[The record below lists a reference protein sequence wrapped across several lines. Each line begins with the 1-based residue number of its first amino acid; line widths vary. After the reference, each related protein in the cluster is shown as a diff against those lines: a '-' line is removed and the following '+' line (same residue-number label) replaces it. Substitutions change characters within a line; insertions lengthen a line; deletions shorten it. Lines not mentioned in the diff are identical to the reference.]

1 MGFVH
6 LGERGNGG
14 HGIPAYVEPPGVVA
28 LGVPS
33 LPPGPVAQ
41 DREGALKLSHL
52 GVGKLAVLH
61 VVFLLAVALA
71 PGVAHAET
79 FILSASATEF
89 NGATQVALYYL
100 GYDVRPGGE
109 SGLSDQAISALFG
122 DEYTDF
128 LFFKDSLYRNVL
140 TLNNWVS
147 SLDGFAFAF
156 AVDAAR
162 ADVEQAAKDY
172 PIKQTVGNPEIQ
184 DGTIPQPITL
194 NPIVG
199 KTWVGSLGNATYV
212 DVNERQIQPL
222 TISQSQISKLNSKI
236 AATNAK
242 YWAIIGVTAGVWWK
256 DYIANATRRYVIG
269 WLVLSS
275 NPISISYEIN
285 NSETENEFA
294 TYKVIIKSQG
304 QFWITRNDYAIFS
317 GTEVYEQ
324 QTEIQNIRTDYMY
337 SYNDETIRST
347 YVDTTGSRKIYGL
360 YSSITS
366 EIIEPDPDP
375 EPPTQ
380 PDVPTPDPPTLP
392 DPPTTDPQPP
402 TTDPQPPVTVYPP
415 ITWVQQP
422 TGTDIIPYLAHIIDD
437 IQALDTHI
445 EEHCLHLRQALH
457 DQVGWL
463 ADTLTDYIE
472 WAVDEITEAIKRNI
486 DQIQNQISAEN
497 DSWYNWYAR
506 LIHDQ
511 LGWQAEYLVS
521 ALRVEFDRLST
532 ILDDSVT
539 RPINTW
545 LRMIYGKMGG
555 NGGAKPS
562 PTTEPDSWLD
572 WLHSVIDALL
582 DMLDALVPSFGGA
595 LEQLKDI
602 FPFSIPW
609 DIAFCLGLLAQ
620 EPQTP
625 VFDVPYPYGYR
636 SGALVYAS
644 VRVDFTPWNG
654 VALIIRRIMTVLFAY
669 MLAWATPRLYN
680 GINTTGKE

>member
-1 MGFVH
+1 MGVVH

-14 HGIPAYVEPPGVVA
+14 HGVPAYVEPPGVVG
-28 LGVPS
+28 LGVPA
-33 LPPGPVAQ
+33 LLPGPVAQ
-41 DREGALKLSHL
+41 DLERALELSHL

-61 VVFLLAVALA
+61 VVVLLAVALV

-128 LFFKDSLYRNVL
+128 LFFKDSLYQNAL

-172 PIKQTVGNPEIQ
+172 PILPDLGDDTISDGKLPSEIIFYPNVGVFTGVTSNGTNGLISAQESGTYTVTNPNPNTLYATDIRNKGLKYYWAYNAQVGKNWSIGSNGGVSGSFGRDSVIVFSTEKMDIKIESIGKTGNTYDYYKITITT
-184 DGTIPQPITL
+184 DGTLYSNNGIINETRDELKQ
-194 NPIVG
+194 V
-199 KTWVGSLGNATYV
+199 SLPS
-212 DVNERQIQPL
+212 R
-222 TISQSQISKLNSKI
+222 NSP
-236 AATNAK
+236 
-242 YWAIIGVTAGVWWK
+242 
-256 DYIANATRRYVIG
+256 YVI
-269 WLVLSS
+269 SS
-275 NPISISYEIN
+275 RFAYP
-285 NSETENEFA
+285 SEL
-294 TYKVIIKSQG
+294 
-304 QFWITRNDYAIFS
+304 
-317 GTEVYEQ
+317 
-324 QTEIQNIRTDYMY
+324 
-337 SYNDETIRST
+337 
-347 YVDTTGSRKIYGL
+347 IYGL
-360 YSSITS
+360 KTTTVQGT
-366 EIIEPDPDP
+366 IIEPEPDP

-422 TGTDIIPYLAHIIDD
+422 TGNDVIPYLVHIIDD

-463 ADTLTDYIE
+463 ADTVTDYIA

-511 LGWQAEYLVS
+511 LGWQAEYLVN

-545 LRMIYGKMGG
+545 LRMIYGKLGG

-562 PTTEPDSWLD
+562 PTTEPDTWLD

-680 GINTTGKE
+680 GINATGKE

>member
-1 MGFVH
+1 M
-6 LGERGNGG
+6 
-14 HGIPAYVEPPGVVA
+14 A
-28 LGVPS
+28 
-33 LPPGPVAQ
+33 
-41 DREGALKLSHL
+41 
-52 GVGKLAVLH
+52 
-61 VVFLLAVALA
+61 FLLAVAFM

-128 LFFKDSLYRNVL
+128 LFFKDSLYKNVL

-172 PIKQTVGNPEIQ
+172 PQQDVNSGEIQ
-184 DGTIPQPITL
+184 DGMLPEQVNLYPITGYIHTGTEDIPANQIL
-194 NPIVG
+194 QVIDGSVG
-199 KTWVGSLGNATYV
+199 PLIINNRTPSII
-212 DVNERQIQPL
+212 NEI
-222 TISQSQISKLNSKI
+222 
-236 AATNAK
+236 NAK
-242 YWAIIGVTAGVWWK
+242 YCLLMIVSVGTSWGNGTSTYGIRLITAFSQEPISYTTEEIEVASGYTKRLKITLQSATDIYYNTSIQTMLQNDGNRYLGEKVWAFYNRSYFTNNGNNVEITSVR
-256 DYIANATRRYVIG
+256 NATRT
-269 WLVLSS
+269 LS
-275 NPISISYEIN
+275 
-285 NSETENEFA
+285 
-294 TYKVIIKSQG
+294 
-304 QFWITRNDYAIFS
+304 
-317 GTEVYEQ
+317 
-324 QTEIQNIRTDYMY
+324 
-337 SYNDETIRST
+337 
-347 YVDTTGSRKIYGL
+347 IYGL
-360 YSSITS
+360 YANVINVQDT
-366 EIIEPDPDP
+366 EPEPDP

-445 EEHCLHLRQALH
+445 GEHCQHLRQALH
-457 DQVGWL
+457 DQIGWL
-463 ADTLTDYIE
+463 ADTLTDYLAWMVEEIE
-472 WAVDEITEAIKRNI
+472 GAILDGIWRLQGQIDAVFDH
-486 DQIQNQISAEN
+486 
-497 DSWYNWYAR
+497 WFNW
-506 LIHDQ
+506 LGEEIHDQ
-511 LGWQAEYLVS
+511 LGWQAQYLVN

-545 LRMIYGKMGG
+545 LRMIYGKLGG

-562 PTTEPDSWLD
+562 PTTEPDTWLD
-572 WLHSVIDALL
+572 WLHAVIDALL

-625 VFDVPYPYGYR
+625 IFDVPYPYGYR

-680 GINTTGKE
+680 GINATGKE

>member
-1 MGFVH
+1 MGVVH
-6 LGERGNGG
+6 LCERGNGG
-14 HGIPAYVEPPGVVA
+14 HGVPTDVEPPGVVA
-28 LGVPS
+28 FGMVS

-41 DREGALKLSHL
+41 DCERALKLSHL

-61 VVFLLAVALA
+61 VAFLLAIMLA
-71 PGVAHAET
+71 PGVAFAST
-79 FILSASATEF
+79 YILYNDMGL

-109 SGLSDQAISALFG
+109 SGLSDQAITALFG
-122 DEYTDF
+122 DEYTNF
-128 LFFKDSLYRNVL
+128 LYFKNSLSNESNPFDTAVW
-140 TLNNWVS
+140 TS

-162 ADVEQAAKDY
+162 ADVEQAARDY
-172 PIKQTVGNPEIQ
+172 PKQVENSGEIQ
-184 DGTIPQPITL
+184 DGMLPNQVNLYPITGYIHTGTQDI
-194 NPIVG
+194 P
-199 KTWVGSLGNATYV
+199 
-212 DVNERQIQPL
+212 E
-222 TISQSQISKLNSKI
+222 SKI
-236 AATNAK
+236 QQVIEGNVGPLIINNITPSIINEINARYCLLMYVSVGTGWGSGTETYGTRLIAAFSQEPISYTTEEIEVAAGYTKRLKITLQSTTDIYYNTSTQTMLQNDGNRYLGEKVWAFYNRSYFTNNGNNVE
-242 YWAIIGVTAGVWWK
+242 ITSVR
-256 DYIANATRRYVIG
+256 NATRA
-269 WLVLSS
+269 LS
-275 NPISISYEIN
+275 
-285 NSETENEFA
+285 
-294 TYKVIIKSQG
+294 
-304 QFWITRNDYAIFS
+304 
-317 GTEVYEQ
+317 
-324 QTEIQNIRTDYMY
+324 
-337 SYNDETIRST
+337 
-347 YVDTTGSRKIYGL
+347 IYGL
-360 YSSITS
+360 YANVTS
-366 EIIEPDPDP
+366 MQDTEPEPEP

-422 TGTDIIPYLAHIIDD
+422 TGTDIIPYLVHIIDD

-445 EEHCLHLRQALH
+445 GEHCQHLRQALH
-457 DQVGWL
+457 DQIGWL
-463 ADTLTDYIE
+463 ADTLTDYLAWMVGELVDAIE
-472 WAVDEITEAIKRNI
+472 DGIRRL
-486 DQIQNQISAEN
+486 QNQIDAVF
-497 DSWYNWYAR
+497 DHWFNWIGQE
-506 LIHDQ
+506 IHDQ
-511 LGWQAEYLVS
+511 LGWQAQYLVS

-545 LRMIYGKMGG
+545 LRMIYGKLGG

-562 PTTEPDSWLD
+562 PTTEPDTWLD
-572 WLHSVIDALL
+572 WLHRVIDALL
-582 DMLDALVPSFGGA
+582 DMLGALVPSFGGA

-680 GINTTGKE
+680 GINATGKE